1 MQNYQVNLFELS
13 TNEVDYQISRLTPGQ
28 IEILTYMVEGKR
40 ERDILPLLN
49 INLTTLRS
57 RLLTACDRVGVKT
70 RWQLIGLFAIW
81 KYLRRGFRG

>member
-1 MQNYQVNLFELS
+1 MQNYAVNPFDLRAS
-13 TNEVDYQISRLTPGQ
+13 EVDYQISRLTPCQ
-28 IEILTYMVEGKR
+28 IEILMHLVEGKR